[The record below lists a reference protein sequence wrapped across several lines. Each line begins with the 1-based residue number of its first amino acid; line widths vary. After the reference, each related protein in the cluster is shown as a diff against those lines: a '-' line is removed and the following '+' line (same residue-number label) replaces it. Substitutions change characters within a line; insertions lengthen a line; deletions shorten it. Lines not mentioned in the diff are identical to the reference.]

1 MELSVNGSPM
11 RGSPEVACIVRNRPP
26 IEANNP
32 QSTKAITFVR
42 ATSIPLS

>member
-1 MELSVNGSPM
+1 M
-11 RGSPEVACIVRNRPP
+11 RGSPDVACIVKNNAP

-42 ATSIPLS
+42 PTSIPLS